1 MARAVARAV
10 ACAVARVFA
19 SAISNAC
26 AAVIFC
32 SGVAL
37 PGAVAVEM
45 KGIDNDGEKLL
56 DDGVSRSDA

>member
-1 MARAVARAV
+1 MACVLTL
-10 ACAVARVFA
+10 ACFFA
-19 SAISNAC
+19 SPMCSGC
-26 AAVIFC
+26 AVIFC

-37 PGAVAVEM
+37 TGAVAVEM

>member
-1 MARAVARAV
+1 
-10 ACAVARVFA
+10 VARVFA

>member
-1 MARAVARAV
+1 MARVL
-10 ACAVARVFA
+10 A

-26 AAVIFC
+26 TVIFC

-45 KGIDNDGEKLL
+45 KGLDNDGEKLL